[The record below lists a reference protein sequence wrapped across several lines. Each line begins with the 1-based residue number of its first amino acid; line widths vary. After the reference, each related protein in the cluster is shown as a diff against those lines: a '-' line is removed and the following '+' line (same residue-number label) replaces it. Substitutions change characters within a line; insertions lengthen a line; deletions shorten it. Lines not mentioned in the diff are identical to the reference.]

1 MPGSQEGSEGRAE
14 ARGPR
19 LAPLAAVAASALA
32 GCAIG
37 GVCWGQLA
45 FAGIAAF
52 ATCKGCGKASRWAL
66 ASWACL
72 AGLVVLWSMR
82 CATALLAMSA

>member
-1 MPGSQEGSEGRAE
+1 MAREE
-14 ARGPR
+14 ARGPKA
-19 LAPLAAVAASALA
+19 APIAAIAASALA

-37 GVCWGQLA
+37 GICWAQLA

-52 ATCKGCGKASRWAL
+52 ASAKGCGNARRWAV

-82 CATALLAMSA
+82 YATALLAMSA